1 MRYNGESESAGQF
14 WRTRQPD
21 RRLARWVNF
30 YLAYRRTAGVSG
42 IRTVAALNSIVM
54 IIDLEP
60 AIQRSLVGSPLS
72 VVSPVTGL
80 TGGPIAYERLG
91 REQGII
97 VELTPLGARALFA
110 MPLRELGTA
119 RVGMVDLLGASARR
133 LTEQLW
139 EARGWDH
146 RFRILDHWLADRLLD
161 GPALAKAL
169 AGSWQSLTVAR
180 GNVRIDDLAAQ
191 AGVSRQH
198 LATSFHREIGL
209 PPKTV
214 ARVARCH
221 WAIRL
226 ITGRNPPSLP
236 AVAALCGYTDQAH
249 LNRDFRLLVGCTP
262 TGLLRSGDAHIDL
275 FLGSEIALR
284 PRQRTGT
291 PLESGRPLSSTDV
304 VARQRES
311 LP

>member
-1 MRYNGESESAGQF
+1 MPDDAESESGGQF
-14 WRTRQPD
+14 WRTREPD
-21 RRLARWVNF
+21 PRLARWVNF

-42 IRTVAALNSIVM
+42 LRTVAALNSIVM

-60 AIQRSLVGSPLS
+60 AIQRSVVGSGSTLP

-80 TGGPIAYERLG
+80 TSGPFAYERLG
-91 REQGII
+91 WEQGIV

-119 RVGMVDLLGASARR
+119 KAGLVDLLGAGGRR
-133 LTEQLW
+133 LTEQLQ
-139 EARGWDH
+139 EAKDQNR
-146 RFRILDHWLADRLLD
+146 RFRILDRWLADRILD
-161 GPALAKAL
+161 GPALSKSL
-169 AGSWQSLTVAR
+169 ARSWQSLTR
-180 GNVRIDDLAAQ
+180 TGGNVRIDDLAAR

-221 WAIRL
+221 RAIRL
-226 ITGRNPPSLP
+226 ITGTNPPTLS

-262 TGLLRSGDAHIDL
+262 TGLLRAGDEHTDL

-284 PRQRTGT
+284 PDYHTGT
-291 PLESGRPLSSTDV
+291 PLESGLPL
-304 VARQRES
+304 
-311 LP
+311 P